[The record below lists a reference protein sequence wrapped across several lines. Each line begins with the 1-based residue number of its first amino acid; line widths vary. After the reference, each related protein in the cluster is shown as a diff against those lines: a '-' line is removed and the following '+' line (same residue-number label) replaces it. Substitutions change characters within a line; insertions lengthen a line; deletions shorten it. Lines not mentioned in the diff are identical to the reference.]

1 MTYMEFNNQLM
12 SLNNQL
18 RGFAL
23 TLTSNA
29 QDAEDLMQ
37 DTYLKA
43 LKNRDK
49 YRDYS
54 NFKAWIFTITK
65 NTYINLYRKKKRQGQ
80 RYDELVKANDTL
92 FSVKM
97 DTESWMSIKEID
109 GLVNDLEYKFR
120 YPLQLYI
127 SGYKYEEIADIMHLK
142 LGTVKSRIFMARKK
156 LKDFRQSY

>member
-109 GLVNDLEYKFR
+109 GLVDE
-120 YPLQLYI
+120 PGI
-127 SGYKYEEIADIMHLK
+127 
-142 LGTVKSRIFMARKK
+142 
-156 LKDFRQSY
+156 